1 MAVTLSQGWVAMEFR
16 AGKDGPVAAVEAG
29 ALRRQLEDLIAA
41 ESSVIPEE
49 PSEDRAAIRSMIPG
63 IEVLTAAVPIA
74 GLAAASAATLTAVA
88 KVVVAWISAGTK
100 REVQVQWPDGRSVSI
115 KGGDA
120 TVDKA
125 EDLIRQVAAEDA
137 ASGRIDDGIPAP

>member
-1 MAVTLSQGWVAMEFR
+1 MEFR
-16 AGKDGPVAAVEAG
+16 AGKEGPVTAIEASAVRG
-29 ALRRQLEDLIAA
+29 QLEDLVAA

-49 PSEDRAAIRSMIPG
+49 PSADQAAIGSMIPG

-88 KVVVAWISAGTK
+88 KIVVAWISAGAK
-100 REVQVQWPDGRSVSI
+100 REVQVQWPDGRSISI
-115 KGGDA
+115 KGRDA

-125 EDLIRQVAAEDA
+125 EDLIRQVATEGA
-137 ASGRIDDGIPAP
+137 ASGRID